1 MRRRIGGPV
10 ELSLHTLLRGLPVG
24 LISGIGGVLG
34 SISGAWFQRSQSA
47 LALSNLVKLLPDA
60 TPGDRRARMRAM
72 WRNHGRV
79 VTEFSCLAR
88 LRTPSRIQIV
98 GAAALPPPGQAVVIA
113 ACHTANWEALSVA
126 VMMDGRSVASI
137 YQPQAD
143 ATRNAIAL
151 RRRRTLG
158 WIGMSA
164 KGNPLRE
171 ALRHLT
177 AGGAF
182 VIYID
187 ELRDDL
193 VMAPTLGRALLLD
206 GNIKLAA
213 RMARLAAT
221 PLVFA
226 DCERVAGA
234 RFRVT
239 FTPVP
244 PSAGGI
250 PGDVKTLDA
259 MLETV
264 VRARPE
270 QWQMLRSLT
279 F

>member
-1 MRRRIGGPV
+1 
-10 ELSLHTLLRGLPVG
+10 
-24 LISGIGGVLG
+24 
-34 SISGAWFQRSQSA
+34 
-47 LALSNLVKLLPDA
+47 
-60 TPGDRRARMRAM
+60 
-72 WRNHGRV
+72 
-79 VTEFSCLAR
+79 
-88 LRTPSRIQIV
+88 
-98 GAAALPPPGQAVVIA
+98 
-113 ACHTANWEALSVA
+113 
-126 VMMDGRSVASI
+126 
-137 YQPQAD
+137 
-143 ATRNAIAL
+143 
-151 RRRRTLG
+151 
-158 WIGMSA
+158 MSA